1 MNRKTLEKLLDKKG
15 YKLRETSDREGRWMV
30 VSTLTRFDWSFKT
43 LASVERFTVDEKNMR
58 EYIDSILA
66 NP

>member
-1 MNRKTLEKLLDKKG
+1 MNRKTLEKMLDKKG
-15 YKLRETSDREGRWMV
+15 YKLRETSDREARWMV
-30 VSTLTRFDWSFKT
+30 VSTLTPFDWSFKT
-43 LASVERFTVDEKNMR
+43 LASVERFAVDEKNMR